1 MNISIEKVSDK
12 NQYKKLLEFVKNNEL
27 YVGIPQET
35 SSRKEDKEITN
46 AELLFIQTYGSPV
59 NNIPPRPVIEPAI
72 ENNRDRI
79 SKMMHE
85 ALKIA
90 MSGDSQ
96 GAVDQLKKVGMF
108 AQNKCRAWF
117 LDERNGWPPNA
128 PSVIRR
134 KIKKGSTD
142 PKPLIDTGEMRK
154 SITYFV
160 KSWGGRTK

>member
-1 MNISIEKVSDK
+1 MNITIERVETK
-12 NQYKKLLEFVKNNEL
+12 NQFEIIKKFVENNEL

-35 SSRKEDKEITN
+35 SSRKEDNEITN
-46 AELLFIQTYGSPV
+46 AEILFIQTYGSPV

-72 ENNRDRI
+72 ENDRDRI
-79 SKMMHE
+79 SKMMHQ

-90 MSGDSQ
+90 ISGDSQ
-96 GAVDQLKKVGMF
+96 GAVDQLKKVGML

-117 LDERNGWPPNA
+117 LDERNNWPPNA

-134 KIKKGSTD
+134 KMKKGSTD

-160 KSWGGRTK
+160 KSWGGRIK